1 MKTLNEN
8 LRNANYERKML
19 IKITNQNYE
28 SNLWMK
34 TMNGNYE

>member
-8 LRNANYERKML
+8 LRNANYEWKML